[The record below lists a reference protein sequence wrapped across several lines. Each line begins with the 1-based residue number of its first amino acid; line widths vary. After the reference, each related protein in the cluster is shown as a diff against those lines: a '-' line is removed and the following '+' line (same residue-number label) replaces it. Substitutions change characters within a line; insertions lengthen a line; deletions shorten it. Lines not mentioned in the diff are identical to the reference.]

1 MSFVWKKV
9 RILAPENE
17 ATTKCVYK
25 YTQCACARVL
35 LCTSSLRCSVYRCML
50 GWDCQL
56 AISLCGFS
64 PLETVQISFS
74 FGFGWLNTVFSW
86 CFICFCVHHC
96 TASRVRKKIIM
107 AVGFNLFS
115 ISIHRAHRRSH
126 AVQKS
131 RRVSY
136 FVIYCWKLHGS
147 SLKLLL
153 VEWGRG
159 RGTRHVAARVRNTCS
174 EAQVFCHNKRIAN
187 NNNYYNLFWLKAKA
201 FSLKMQEST
210 KKRACINLSPY
221 SNCY

>member
-17 ATTKCVYK
+17 ATTKYVQVHCVPVRNV
-25 YTQCACARVL
+25 CACTSMHTSL
-35 LCTSSLRCSVYRCML
+35 LCSVYCCIH

-74 FGFGWLNTVFSW
+74 FGFSWLSTLYFRDVLSALA
-86 CFICFCVHHC
+86 CII
-96 TASRVRKKIIM
+96 ARRAGLEKK
-107 AVGFNLFS
+107 LLWQSDS
-115 ISIHRAHRRSH
+115 IYFQFQRRSH

-131 RRVSY
+131 RVSY

-147 SLKLLL
+147 SLKLVLE
-153 VEWGRG
+153 V
-159 RGTRHVAARVRNTCS
+159 RVRNTCS
-174 EAQVFCHNKRIAN
+174 KVQVFCHNKRIAN

-201 FSLKMQEST
+201 FNLKMQESR